1 MIMKE
6 RKLDSIY
13 TDNYATMKVVEIGRN
28 MITACELNK
37 LFPKDDLMWN
47 RAVTA
52 GNKLTT
58 IGTTWGIKSVKELS
72 KDESK
77 AVQEFLK
84 NKDKYI

>member
-1 MIMKE
+1 MKMNE
-6 RKLDSIY
+6 RSIY
-13 TDNYATMKVVEIGRN
+13 TDDFATMKVVEIRRN
-28 MITACELNK
+28 MITACERNK

-58 IGTTWGIKSVKELS
+58 IGTVYGIKSVKELS
-72 KDESK
+72 KDESN

>member
-1 MIMKE
+1 MKGNE
-6 RKLDSIY
+6 KHSIY
-13 TDNYATMKVVEIGRN
+13 EDSRAVMKIVEIGRN
-28 MITACELNK
+28 MITACERNV

-58 IGTTWGIKSVKELS
+58 LGTTWGIKSVSDLTKE
-72 KDESK
+72 ESL
-77 AVQEFLK
+77 AVQEFIA